1 MGGGALSDQGL
12 VFLVIAVAFLFF
24 GWGRVRYDAVGLVAI
39 IVLAFAGALPPQK
52 IFHGFANDAVLSV
65 IAVMVAGRALRAA
78 GTTEPF
84 AALLLGAKTYTG
96 QLLALTGT
104 VGFFS
109 TFMNNTG
116 ALAVFLPVTIHMAR
130 KIHRLASSMLM
141 PLAFASLLGGMVT
154 LLGTPPNIL
163 VSTFREEHGGE
174 SFGIFDFTPVGIVV
188 AVVGIVFLAT
198 VGWRLVPARRGSVSV
213 ERLIQMQNYFSEVL
227 VPPDSAFASRT
238 LQDLHEL
245 GLDVNVIGLVRG
257 RQRVPAPGAHDLI
270 LPGDVLLVEAAGEE
284 LHKFAERAGMSLA
297 HGQTEVLLEEMG
309 SDDVEVQEVVVAQG
323 SPLIGRTARGMRMR
337 WRFGVNLLAIS
348 RRGARIV
355 RRLPDVRFR
364 AGDVLLIQVRRDRVE
379 DVLQDF
385 KVFTLV
391 DHEHP
396 LPSLPKLFLTVG
408 IFSVA
413 MALVAF
419 RIFPLGLT
427 FLAAAILLVMTG
439 VLTVRQAYSA
449 VDWPVI
455 VLLGSTIALGAALEA
470 TGGAETI
477 ATGLL
482 ELVAGWPGWAQLL
495 AVMVTT
501 MLVSNVINNAATA
514 VMMAPI
520 AWSMAESAGYST
532 DAFLM
537 GVAIA
542 ASSCFLT
549 PIGHQCNVLVL
560 GPGGY
565 RFTDYLRPGLPLSI
579 IVLGVGLGMV
589 LVVWPL

>member
-1 MGGGALSDQGL
+1 LSDQGL
-12 VFLVIAVAFLFF
+12 VFLVITVAFLFF
-24 GWGRVRYDAVGLVAI
+24 GWGRVRYDAVGLVAV
-39 IVLAFAGALPPQK
+39 IVLAFAGALPVPQ
-52 IFHGFANDAVLSV
+52 IFRGFANDAVLSV

-84 AALLLGAKTYTG
+84 AAFLLGAKTYTG

-141 PLAFASLLGGMVT
+141 PLAFASLLGGLVT
-154 LLGTPPNIL
+154 MLGTPPNIL
-163 VSTFREEHGGE
+163 VSTFREQHGGE
-174 SFGIFDFTPVGIVV
+174 AFGLFDFTPVGIVV

-198 VGWRLVPARRGSVSV
+198 VGWRLVPARRGSVSA

-227 VPPDSAFASRT
+227 VPSDSAYASRP

-245 GLDVNVIGLVRG
+245 GLDVNVVGLVRG

-284 LHKFAERAGMSLA
+284 LQKFAGLAGMTLA

-309 SDDVEVQEVVVAQG
+309 SNDVEVQEVVVAQG

-364 AGDVLLIQVRRDRVE
+364 AGDVMLIQVRRDRVE

-408 IFSVA
+408 IFGVA

-419 RIFPLGLT
+419 RVFPLGLT
-427 FLAAAILLVMTG
+427 FLAAAVLLVMTG
-439 VLTVRQAYSA
+439 VLSVKQAYSA

-455 VLLGSTIALGAALEA
+455 ILLGSTIALGSALEA
-470 TGGAETI
+470 TGGAQTI
-477 ATGLL
+477 AAGLL
-482 ELVAGWPGWAQLL
+482 NLVEDWPGWGQLL

-501 MLVSNVINNAATA
+501 MIVSNVINNAATA

-565 RFTDYLRPGLPLSI
+565 RFTDYARPGLPLSI

-589 LVVWPL
+589 LIVWPL

>member
-1 MGGGALSDQGL
+1 MAEQSI
-12 VFLVIAVAFLFF
+12 VFVVIAVAFGFF
-24 GWGRVRYDAVGLVAI
+24 VWGKVRYDAVGLVAVV
-39 IVLAFAGALPPQK
+39 VLAFAGILPAPQ
-52 IFHGFANDAVLSV
+52 IFAGFANDAVLSV
-65 IAVMVAGRALRAA
+65 VAVMVAGRALRAA

-84 AALLLGAKTYTG
+84 AMLLLRARSYTG

-116 ALAVFLPVTIHMAR
+116 ALAVFLPVAVHMAR
-130 KIHRLASSMLM
+130 KLHRLASPMLM

-163 VSTFREEHGGE
+163 VSTFRQQHGGE
-174 SFGIFDFTPVGIVV
+174 AFGVFDFTPVGAVV
-188 AVVGIVFLAT
+188 AAVGILFLAT

-213 ERLIQMQNYFSEVL
+213 ERLLQMQNYFSEVL
-227 VPPDSAFASRT
+227 VPATSEFASRP
-238 LQDLHEL
+238 LQDLQQL
-245 GLDVNVIGLVRG
+245 GLDVNVVGLVRG
-257 RQRVPAPGAHDLI
+257 KQRVPAPGAHDLV
-270 LPGDVLLVEAAGEE
+270 LPGDVLLVESAGEE
-284 LHKFAERAGMSLA
+284 LQKFAERTGMTMA
-297 HGQTEVLLEEMG
+297 HGQKEVLLEEMG
-309 SDDVEVQEVVVAQG
+309 SEDVELQEVVVAAA
-323 SPLIGRTARGMRMR
+323 SPLVGRTARGMRMR

-355 RRLPDVRFR
+355 RRLPDVRFL
-364 AGDVLLIQVRRDRVE
+364 AGDVLLIQVRRGAVE
-379 DVLQDF
+379 EVMQDF

-396 LPSLPKLFLTVG
+396 LPSLPKLVLTVA
-408 IFSVA
+408 IFGVA
-413 MALVAF
+413 MALVAL
-419 RIFPLGLT
+419 RVFPLGLT

-439 VLTVRQAYSA
+439 VLSARQAYRS

-455 VLLGSTIALGAALEA
+455 ILLGSTIGLGSALES
-470 TGGAETI
+470 TGGAQTI
-477 ATGLL
+477 A
-482 ELVAGWPGWAQLL
+482 AGMLHFVDDWPGWAQLL
-495 AVMVTT
+495 ALMVTT
-501 MLVSNVINNAATA
+501 MLVSNVVNNAATA

-520 AWSMAESAGYST
+520 AWSMALDAGYSA

-537 GVAIA
+537 GVAVA

-549 PIGHQCNVLVL
+549 PIGHQCNVLVF

-565 RFTDYLRPGLPLSI
+565 RFTDYARPGLPLS
-579 IVLGVGLGMV
+579 VLVLAVGLGMI

>member
-1 MGGGALSDQGL
+1 MADQYL
-12 VFLVIAVAFLFF
+12 VFAVIALAFLNFA
-24 GWGRVRYDAVGLVAI
+24 WGKVRYDAVGLVAM
-39 IVLAFAGALPPQK
+39 IVLAFGGVLPGPQV
-52 IFHGFANDAVLSV
+52 FHGFANDAVLSV
-65 IAVMVAGRALRAA
+65 ISVMVAGRALRAA

-84 AALLLGAKTYTG
+84 AALLLGARSYTG
-96 QLLALTGT
+96 QMLALTGT
-104 VGFFS
+104 VAFFS
-109 TFMNNTG
+109 SFMNNTG

-130 KIHRLASSMLM
+130 KLHRLVSTMLM
-141 PLAFASLLGGMVT
+141 PLAFAALLGGLVT

-163 VSTFREEHGGE
+163 VSTFRQEHVGE
-174 SFGIFDFTPVGIVV
+174 AYGLFDFTPVGIVV
-188 AVVGIVFLAT
+188 AAAGIIFLAT

-213 ERLIQMQNYFSEVL
+213 ERLLQMQSYFSEVL
-227 VPPDSAFASRT
+227 VPSDSPFASRP
-238 LQDLHEL
+238 LQDLQSLHR
-245 GLDVNVIGLVRG
+245 DVNVVGLVRG

-270 LPGDVLLVEAAGEE
+270 LPGDLLLVEAAGEE
-284 LHKFAERAGMSLA
+284 LQQFAEEAGLSLA
-297 HGQTEVLLEEMG
+297 HGQKDNLLEEMG
-309 SDDVEVQEVVVAQG
+309 SEDVELQEVVVAQA

-364 AGDVLLIQVRRDRVE
+364 AGDVMLIQVRRDSVE
-379 DVLQDF
+379 EVLQEF
-385 KVFTLV
+385 KVFSLV

-408 IFSVA
+408 IFGVA
-413 MALVAF
+413 MALVAM
-419 RIFPLGLT
+419 RVFPLGLT

-439 VLTVRQAYSA
+439 VLSARQAYSS

-455 VLLGSTIALGAALEA
+455 VLLGSTICLGSALEY

-477 ATGLL
+477 ASGLL
-482 ELVAGWPGWAQLL
+482 GLVEAWPGWAQLL

-501 MLVSNVINNAATA
+501 MLVSNVVNNAATA

-520 AWSMAESAGYST
+520 AWSLAVDAGHSP

-537 GVAIA
+537 GVAVA

-549 PIGHQCNVLVL
+549 PIGHQCNILVL

-565 RFTDYLRPGLPLSI
+565 RFSDYFRPGLPLSI
-579 IVLGVGLGMV
+579 IVLAVGLAMI

>member
-1 MGGGALSDQGL
+1 MTDQQL
-12 VFLVIAVAFLFF
+12 VFVVIGATFLFF
-24 GWGRVRYDAVGLVAI
+24 AWGKVRYDAVGLVAI
-39 IVLAFAGALPPQK
+39 MVLTFGGALPPPR

-84 AALLLGAKTYTG
+84 AALLLRARSYSG
-96 QLLALTGT
+96 QMLALTGT

-109 TFMNNTG
+109 SFMNNTG
-116 ALAVFLPVTIHMAR
+116 ALAVFLPVTVHMAR
-130 KIHRLASSMLM
+130 KLHRLASSMLM
-141 PLAFASLLGGMVT
+141 PLAFASLLGGLIT

-163 VSTFREEHGGE
+163 VSTFRQEHGGE
-174 SFGIFDFTPVGIVV
+174 AFGLFDFTPVGIVV
-188 AVVGIVFLAT
+188 AGVGILFLAT
-198 VGWRLVPARRGSVSV
+198 VGWRLVPARRGSVSA
-213 ERLIQMQNYFSEVL
+213 ERLLQMQNYFSEVL
-227 VPPDSAFASRT
+227 VPGDSPYASQP
-238 LQDLHEL
+238 LQQLQAL
-245 GLDVNVIGLVRG
+245 GLDVNVVGLVRG
-257 RQRVPAPGAHDLI
+257 QQRVPAPGAHDLI

-284 LHKFAERAGMSLA
+284 LQKFAELAGLTLA
-297 HGQTEVLLEEMG
+297 HGQSEVLLEEMG
-309 SDDVEVQEVVVAQG
+309 SDDVEVQEVVVAQA

-364 AGDVLLIQVRRDRVE
+364 AGDVLLIQVRSDAVE
-379 DVLQDF
+379 EVLQDF

-396 LPSLPKLFLTVG
+396 LPSLPKLILTVG
-408 IFSVA
+408 IFGVA
-413 MALVAF
+413 MALVAV

-439 VLTVRQAYSA
+439 VLSARQAYSS

-455 VLLGSTIALGAALEA
+455 ILLGSTICLGTALEA
-470 TGGAETI
+470 SGGAATI
-477 ATGLL
+477 AELL
-482 ELVAGWPGWAQLL
+482 LGMVHTWPGWAQLF

-501 MLVSNVINNAATA
+501 MLISNVINNAATA

-520 AWSMAESAGYST
+520 AWTLALKSGHSPDS
-532 DAFLM
+532 FLM
-537 GVAIA
+537 GVAVA

-565 RFTDYLRPGLPLSI
+565 RFTDYLRPGIPLSI
-579 IVLGVGLGMV
+579 LVLGVGLVMV
-589 LVVWPL
+589 MLVWPL